1 MKFRTLLSI
10 MLIGM
15 VSLTAFA
22 TTSKLEQKQKAEL
35 VKEFTFQA
43 STVNVENKIVSVLMD
58 VKEVNEIYVMQF
70 KNVTEMY
77 YHLAI
82 VADVG
87 WYSLKQRFTDIA
99 YKEKV
104 LQDFKNDLKLNKTS
118 KQNQI
123 RDNPFAEN
131 QSFKFKR
138 RY

>member
-1 MKFRTLLSI
+1 MKLRTLLSI

-22 TTSKLEQKQKAEL
+22 TTSKLERKQKAEL
-35 VKEFTFQA
+35 VKEFAFQDI
-43 STVNVENKIVSVLMD
+43 SVNVENRVVSVLMD
-58 VKEVNEIYVMQF
+58 AKEVNDIYVMQF
-70 KNVTEMY
+70 KTVTEMY

-87 WYSLKQRFTDIA
+87 WYSPKQRFTDTA

-104 LQDFKNDLKLNKTS
+104 LQDFKNDLKLTKTS

-123 RDNPFAEN
+123 RNNPFAEN